1 MSTRKIAVYLLLNTI
16 LNAKIRNRALHF
28 LSKTE
33 FFVFRFDLNS
43 FEFEDQVQGFL
54 VNAQSLSVLSC
65 FILPFE
71 SGSKSNFITKRNVMF
86 FFHYKNIQKGFLYAE
101 THVSLLNPY
110 HLWWYRVHSLAK
122 KDVQVHFRQ
131 QNVWP
136 WIYNSNSLWSGNRT
150 HTTWQSQWQI
160 VFHAWNAKQTIANV
174 LNIRF
179 NLVFIYLLF
188 YVYFP
193 DFNWMWKFR
202 CGRTELRVRMKLVE
216 IRESHGK
223 FEKSTENQIDSS
235 IESEFEHVYTS
246 YALTSV
252 YLYRKGYCEFYKTH
266 NRYVFFQ
273 S

>member
-1 MSTRKIAVYLLLNTI
+1 MW
-16 LNAKIRNRALHF
+16 
-28 LSKTE
+28 
-33 FFVFRFDLNS
+33 
-43 FEFEDQVQGFL
+43 
-54 VNAQSLSVLSC
+54 C
-65 FILPFE
+65 
-71 SGSKSNFITKRNVMF
+71 F

-223 FEKSTENQIDSS
+223 FEKST
-235 IESEFEHVYTS
+235 
-246 YALTSV
+246 
-252 YLYRKGYCEFYKTH
+252 KKP
-266 NRYVFFQ
+266 NR
-273 S
+273 